1 MHSISITRPPKL
13 NTGPNGVPA
22 FWRTLIPRSLAPP
35 TASALEA
42 GVAWP
47 ATPAVAAFVALVAFV
62 AFAAESALAALGTLP
77 SDDSLTSA
85 PLTLSFAEVRAGH
98 LTVADV

>member
-1 MHSISITRPPKL
+1 
-13 NTGPNGVPA
+13 
-22 FWRTLIPRSLAPP
+22 
-35 TASALEA
+35 LEA

-98 LTVADV
+98 LTVADVLRANRVFLISRLSMKPVATP